1 MQIININTNQKINI
15 DFQPTKG
22 NLIAYNYYPDYI
34 EVPIELYDKEVIV
47 VDGVVVEKPLDI
59 SAIKLQ
65 GIDFLTSK
73 ILEKKKEKFIVS
85 INKAGDGSIN
95 IETDLQDSTL
105 NQWIVVKN
113 TIPQDLKDNENNII
127 VTNVRFVH
135 LTHAE
140 EPYLDE
146 FVPITEEELLRL
158 NTFLTNT
165 VNNLTQTIVNISNM
179 IKTAPDEL
187 VIQVFN
193 MTPEEKDAYA
203 QSIIEQYT
211 PQI

>member
-1 MQIININTNQKINI
+1 MPRFINKINGCIEYI
-15 DFQPTKG
+15 DRLQGEQEFNCIQIPEEG
-22 NLIAYNYYPDYI
+22 NFILDENNPLGYTEYV
-34 EVPIELYDKEVIV
+34 EPI
-47 VDGVVVEKPLDI
+47 DI

-65 GIDFLTSK
+65 GIDFLTAK
-73 ILEKKKEKFIVS
+73 ITEKKKEKFIVE
-85 INKAGDGSIN
+85 IHKAGDGTIN

-105 NQWIVVKN
+105 NGWVIVKN
-113 TIPQDLKDNENNII
+113 TIPQDLKDSEGNII
-127 VTNVRFVH
+127 APNVRFVH
-135 LTHAE
+135 LIHAE

-165 VNNLTQTIVNISNM
+165 VNGLTQTIVNISNM

-187 VIQVFN
+187 VLQVYN

-203 QSIIEQYT
+203 QAIIEQYT
-211 PQI
+211 PAIQI